1 MLLISAPAAAD
12 PDPAQPAPEPA
23 AQSPAAAPA
32 PTSVASV
39 TRPRGDESV
48 VQPEPT
54 PKPDRGLTAADVASA
69 PLPGEES
76 GRVDKVSDGD
86 STGRMIGRGILFLPR
101 YAVDLVLTVPRT
113 GLWATERYQLID
125 RYDQI
130 FYNDAKTIGL
140 YPTISVDTSLGVT
153 AGAGFVHKDLFGAHE
168 KLSAQAV
175 LSNRYRQIYSVG
187 LTTGDRLGS
196 HFALELDAGYERRPD
211 DRFFGIGNGDKV
223 DDAPPGQPPIDP
235 LVDDTAVEARYRQ
248 ARSRARVTA
257 DLKPT
262 EHLHVRPA
270 GELSK
275 LTFGTSDR
283 GEPIETIYNPDGLVG
298 FDGISYGY
306 AELELRWDSR
316 RRSTPF
322 EPPAVFSQ
330 GGLVSAFGGLV
341 NRIDNGPD
349 FWRYGVDLQKYFKL
363 GEGPRVLVTH
373 FHGEA
378 VTGRRDEVPF
388 TELPKL
394 GGPLYLRGY
403 DLDQFRDRVAAF
415 GSVAYKWDLSQWVSA
430 NLFTDV
436 GRVFPSMSDLTTK
449 GMRVG
454 YGIGLEG
461 HSLDSF
467 LMEVSLASS
476 IDGGLFLNLSFNPVY
491 DLDERVRRR

>member
-1 MLLISAPAAAD
+1 MLLLSAPAAAE
-12 PDPAQPAPEPA
+12 PDPAQPAPEPVEPTPQA
-23 AQSPAAAPA
+23 GPA
-32 PTSVASV
+32 PSVASV
-39 TRPRGDESV
+39 TTPRTTDADV
-48 VQPEPT
+48 AQAPPPAPE
-54 PKPDRGLTAADVASA
+54 RGLTAADVANA
-69 PLPGEES
+69 PAPGEES
-76 GRVDKVSDGD
+76 GRLDKVPDGD
-86 STGRMIGRGILFLPR
+86 SAGRMIGRGILFLPR

-113 GLWATERYQLID
+113 GLWATERYQLVD
-125 RYDQI
+125 RYNQI

-140 YPTISVDTSLGVT
+140 YPTVSADTSLGIT
-153 AGAGFVHKDLFGAHE
+153 AGAGFVHKDLFGEHE

-187 LTTGDRLGS
+187 ITTGDRLGA

-223 DDAPPGQPPIDP
+223 DDTATPINP

-248 ARSRARVTA
+248 ARSRARITA
-257 DLKPT
+257 DIKPA
-262 EHLHVRPA
+262 EHFHIRPA

-275 LTFGTSDR
+275 LTFGDSDR
-283 GEPIETIYNPDGLVG
+283 GDPIETRYDTRGLVG

-316 RRSTPF
+316 RRSTEF

-330 GGLVSAFGGLV
+330 GGMIAAFGGLV

-363 GEGPRVLVTH
+363 GEGPRVLITH

-378 VTGRRDEVPF
+378 VTGRLDEVPF

-403 DLDQFRDRVAAF
+403 DLDQFRDRVAAY

-454 YGIGLEG
+454 YGLGLEG